1 MRLFVFVQFSFE
13 NPGPEL
19 QQQAAESPGV
29 SLSGFHVLVALRKSI
44 AVQVFA
50 QKKKTK
56 KTYKLL
62 WLLIPCVCVSV
73 IYTVHTHTLSSHWS
87 GSTKARCWLE
97 RKKKKKKKT
106 SESRKS
112 LLTYFFS
119 REREKVMKNMEGKR
133 KSLPFMLRLII
144 EGRTSL
150 WVLHGGEGRRGQ
162 NIRNVPRCPYKIK
175 VNYMKTSSK
184 SYRSVCNCIRF
195 SPYGIHRLKH
205 HRLKKWN
212 QNQKDCFCW
221 TNALLS
227 FHFTDRR
234 ETSCQLKI
242 ITF

>member
-50 QKKKTK
+50 QKKNK
-56 KTYKLL
+56 KKHTSCCDF
-62 WLLIPCVCVSV
+62 WSHVCVCLLY
-73 IYTVHTHTLSSHWS
+73 IQYTHTLFPLTEVALQRPGVGW
-87 GSTKARCWLE
+87 KE
-97 RKKKKKKKT
+97 RKKKKKT

-162 NIRNVPRCPYKIK
+162 NIRNVPRCK
-175 VNYMKTSSK
+175 VLTK
-184 SYRSVCNCIRF
+184 
-195 SPYGIHRLKH
+195 
-205 HRLKKWN
+205 
-212 QNQKDCFCW
+212 
-221 TNALLS
+221 
-227 FHFTDRR
+227 
-234 ETSCQLKI
+234 
-242 ITF
+242 

>member
-1 MRLFVFVQFSFE
+1 
-13 NPGPEL
+13 
-19 QQQAAESPGV
+19 
-29 SLSGFHVLVALRKSI
+29 
-44 AVQVFA
+44 
-50 QKKKTK
+50 
-56 KTYKLL
+56 
-62 WLLIPCVCVSV
+62 
-73 IYTVHTHTLSSHWS
+73 
-87 GSTKARCWLE
+87 
-97 RKKKKKKKT
+97 
-106 SESRKS
+106 
-112 LLTYFFS
+112 
-119 REREKVMKNMEGKR
+119 MKNMEGKR

-212 QNQKDCFCW
+212 QNQDCFCW

-227 FHFTDRR
+227 FHRQTWNFMSAWSNHILNNINIHVVVEVHSMVTV
-234 ETSCQLKI
+234 SCCTTVCRFLQTI
-242 ITF
+242 RQI